1 MMELWDGRVAT
12 FFLLPSFFVGGLW
25 LVRWLACLNEEL
37 WGKIRGIQGII
48 YTRRT
53 LPGIPTIF
61 RGFWKDRGHGLQ
73 RSAEVQ
79 VA

>member
-25 LVRWLACLNEEL
+25 LVRELACLPKRGALGE
-37 WGKIRGIQGII
+37 IRGIQGII

-53 LPGIPTIF
+53 LPGIPTLF
-61 RGFWKDRGHGLQ
+61 YGFWKERGHGLQ
-73 RSAEVQ
+73 N
-79 VA
+79 